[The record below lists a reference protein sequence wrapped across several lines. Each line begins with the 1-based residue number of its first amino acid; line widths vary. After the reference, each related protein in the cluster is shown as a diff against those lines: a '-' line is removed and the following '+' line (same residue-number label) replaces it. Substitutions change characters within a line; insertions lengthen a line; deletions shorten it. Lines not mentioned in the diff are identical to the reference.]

1 MLPIVWHETMAS
13 SAWRALMCR
22 ETCEPKAADSTAAE
36 AAGESE
42 VPASRRGAPSSA
54 RSKRPR
60 DMDGVTALQDACE
73 ALGRPELFEEADAQ
87 ELLDLADSRHRKRG
101 EKTRKKRLDR
111 GWIAVERALA
121 AAETPSGTELTAPV
135 DRVAE
140 GEPPD
145 ECADWHSNQ
154 LD

>member
-1 MLPIVWHETMAS
+1 MAS

-36 AAGESE
+36 AACESAL
-42 VPASRRGAPSSA
+42 PTSRRGAPSSA

-60 DMDGVTALQDACE
+60 DMDDEMALQEVCQ
-73 ALGRPELFEEADAQ
+73 ALGWPEFFEKADAQ
-87 ELLDLADSRHRKRG
+87 EIRDLADSRNRKRG
-101 EKTRKKRLDR
+101 EKARKKRLDR
-111 GWIAVERALA
+111 GWVAVERARA
-121 AAETPSGTELTAPV
+121 VSQTPSRTELTAAV

-140 GEPPD
+140 GESLD
-145 ECADWHSNQ
+145 GCTAGRSNW